1 MNQAVQQM
9 LARYDCKN
17 ENDYINAVREI
28 MQELTLQGLW
38 RGKFFEHAAF
48 YGGTALRI
56 LYGLNRSS
64 EDLDFSLLKPNTA
77 FRLSGYA
84 EALKREL
91 ASSGFATEFVEK
103 EKNPASHIDSAF
115 LKTNTK
121 TQMISIG
128 LPEALTDRIHSRTE
142 LKIKLEVDIDPPMG
156 FQTEVKNLL
165 RPIPHSVR
173 VYTLPDL
180 LAGKLHAVLCRKWR
194 NRAKG
199 RDWYDMVWYAGNH
212 PQVDLVHLEE
222 RMRQSGDYPDS
233 HPLTLERLREFLN
246 LSIDTVDIEMLKS
259 DVRPFIRDRQE
270 LDLWS
275 RDFFRMV
282 VTSFISDVSK
292 RRRTT

>member
-1 MNQAVQQM
+1 MNQVLRQM
-9 LARYDCKN
+9 LVRYDCRN
-17 ENDYINAVREI
+17 ENDYINAIREI

-64 EDLDFSLLKPNTA
+64 EDLDFSLLKPDPA

-91 ASSGFATEFVEK
+91 ASFGFATEFVEK

-115 LKTNTK
+115 LKTNTR

-128 LPEALTDRIHSRTE
+128 LPEALIDRIHSRTE
-142 LKIKLEVDIDPPMG
+142 LKIKLEVDIDPPPG
-156 FQTEVKNLL
+156 FLTEVKTLL

-173 VYTLPDL
+173 IYTLPDL
-180 LAGKLHAVLCRKWR
+180 LAGKLHAVLCRRWR

-212 PQVDLVHLEE
+212 PQVDLAHLEQ

-233 HPLTLERLREFLN
+233 LPLTLERLHEFLN
-246 LSIDTVDIEMLKS
+246 AAIDMVDVEMLKS
-259 DVRPFIRDRQE
+259 DVRPFITDRQE

-275 RDFFRMV
+275 KDFFRMV
-282 VTSFISDVSK
+282 AASFIADMPK
-292 RRRTT
+292 R